1 MKCDIMES
9 KEVFMRKLIGA
20 LGEKFLRFVAGKTSS
35 KTKGPHQEFDNAEGA
50 SRHEDPARKNLR
62 KDHIIKR

>member
-1 MKCDIMES
+1 
-9 KEVFMRKLIGA
+9 MRKLIGA